1 MVETRA
7 SRWGASKD
15 TGTRA
20 SSPRTP
26 LPAPCVP
33 QNQDAQP
40 AQNSQS
46 EGDVISRLIPFLI
59 TLQET
64 QRQIFQLIID
74 QENHVPLPSS
84 DDCPAQRVTLVNS
97 KDLVTMKHSL
107 GIQESLFSWSVRK
120 LKPLSGKRQAL
131 PCPFLPSSC
140 LYTPKKWADGV
151 SPRGQTPKLQK
162 FDRQKGHAKEHVRRF
177 LALMGTFS
185 YVNALCPEII
195 LQILDR
201 QSLHLVCQPKGR
213 DLYVTLSTSCLCLMQ
228 SSSTLRST
236 SL

>member
-107 GIQESLFSWSVRK
+107 GIQESLFSWSVRNWSHYQERDR
-120 LKPLSGKRQAL
+120 LFLVRFCRAHASIPQRSELMAYPPGDKPRSSRSLTDKKDMRRSMYDASSPWWVRSPMLMPCAL
-131 PCPFLPSSC
+131 
-140 LYTPKKWADGV
+140 
-151 SPRGQTPKLQK
+151 R
-162 FDRQKGHAKEHVRRF
+162 
-177 LALMGTFS
+177 
-185 YVNALCPEII
+185 
-195 LQILDR
+195 
-201 QSLHLVCQPKGR
+201 
-213 DLYVTLSTSCLCLMQ
+213 
-228 SSSTLRST
+228 
-236 SL
+236 